1 MQHDKHS
8 LVIPLLLLS
17 VGSGWLL
24 SALELAPEIDWV
36 WTLVLA
42 MVGLLSFVLA
52 GFDKVS
58 VVLGPFFLLASGL
71 SVLRQTGHLA
81 LRIELPILVTLAG
94 ALLLIARLPKIPVA
108 NWLREDSAC
117 ARPTQRAHS

>member
-1 MQHDKHS
+1 
-8 LVIPLLLLS
+8 
-17 VGSGWLL
+17 
-24 SALELAPEIDWV
+24 
-36 WTLVLA
+36 